1 MQFIKWLL
9 LGVVL
14 VVAGL
19 VGFTGFTARWAERQ
33 VPSDGR
39 FIEIDGQNLHYIDE
53 GAGPVILMIPGLASN
68 THHFSYALTGLLNKQ
83 FRVVAVDRPG
93 AGYSTRAKGAPA
105 DLRAQARTLIR
116 FLDALK
122 LDHPLVVGHSLGG
135 GVALAMAVEAP
146 GKIGG
151 LALIAPFSN
160 GANEPPEPFR
170 GLVIASP
177 LKRKIIAWTLA
188 APMTLM
194 NAKGLALV
202 FAPEAVPDDFQTR
215 GGGYLNLLPANFCGA
230 SADVMAANADIPE
243 MVKAYPKLAMP
254 VGVLFA
260 RDDAILDYR
269 AQGEALKRELP
280 ATNLVL
286 LEHGG
291 HMLPFTEPAQ
301 TAEFIRAM
309 AARAFGQ
316 TR

>member
-1 MQFIKWLL
+1 MKIIKGLL
-9 LGVVL
+9 LGVFL

-19 VGFTGFTARWAERQ
+19 VGFTGFMAQWAERQ
-33 VPSDGR
+33 VPPDGQ
-39 FIEIDGQNLHYIDE
+39 FIEIDGQNLHYLDQ

-68 THHFSYALTGLLNKQ
+68 THHFSYALTGLLDKQ
-83 FRVVAVDRPG
+83 FRVIAVDRPG
-93 AGYSTRAKGAPA
+93 SGYSTRAKGAPA
-105 DLRAQARTLIR
+105 DLRAQARTLIK
-116 FLDALK
+116 FVDALK
-122 LDHPLVVGHSLGG
+122 LDHPLVVGHSLAG
-135 GVALAMAVEAP
+135 GVALAMAEEAP
-146 GKIGG
+146 GRIGG
-151 LALIAPFSN
+151 LALIAPFTN
-160 GANEPPEPFR
+160 GASEAPEPFR

-188 APMTLM
+188 TPMTLL
-194 NAKGLALV
+194 NAKGLAMV

-230 SADVMAANADIPE
+230 SADLMAANADIPE
-243 MVKAYPKLAMP
+243 MVKAYPTLAMP

-280 ATNLVL
+280 ATEFVL

-291 HMLPFTEPAQ
+291 HMLPFTERGR

-309 AARAFGQ
+309 AERAFRQ
-316 TR
+316 AR